1 MMVDKNFTD
10 EELLHSLKTNA
21 GLDAAVGFMYKNW
34 YGLLESIVVTNNGNT
49 ADAEDI
55 VQEAILAFIEIVRKD
70 KFRGESSVKSFLY
83 SIAKN
88 LWMSELRKRNSADR
102 RNRIFEEEKENKENS
117 PVRFLMYREAQKTI
131 LNLFSKLGDKCK
143 EILLLAYYENLS
155 MKEIAERVE
164 GYSNEQVL
172 RNKKYKCM
180 KQLEEM
186 MEADSNL
193 KNEMKKNLQYG
204 AGF

>member
-1 MMVDKNFTD
+1 MVDKNFTD
-10 EELLHSLKTNA
+10 DGLLHALKTNA
-21 GLDAAVGFMYKNW
+21 DLDKAVGFIYEKW
-34 YGLLESIVVTNNGNT
+34 YGLLESIVITNNGNK

-55 VQEAILAFIEIVRKD
+55 IQETIVAFIEIVRKD

-83 SIAKN
+83 SITKN
-88 LWMSELRKRNSADR
+88 LWMSEQRKRNSAGR
-102 RNRIFEEEKENKENS
+102 RDRIFEENKGSKEDS
-117 PVRFLMYREAQKTI
+117 PVQFLMFREAQKNI
-131 LNLFSKLGDKCK
+131 IELFGKLGEKCR

-155 MKEIAERVE
+155 MKEIAEKVE

-186 MEADSNL
+186 IEADTTL
-193 KNEMKKNLQYG
+193 KNEMKKILQYG